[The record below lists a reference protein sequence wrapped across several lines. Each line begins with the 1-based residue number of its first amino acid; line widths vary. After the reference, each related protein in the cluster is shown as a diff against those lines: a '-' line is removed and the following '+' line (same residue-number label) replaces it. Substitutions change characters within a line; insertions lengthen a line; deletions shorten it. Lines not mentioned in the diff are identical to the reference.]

1 MLSTS
6 VKPKASIEMGW
17 LRWWNP
23 QADQNGELF
32 SQRLNEVNIFYLALV
47 PKTSWLRSTFTWEYE
62 NLDAA
67 VLWGQVLF
75 GADGQCEFWRP
86 LVVPCFKWHDWNDV
100 HSSNLS
106 RQGLGKIIFQQLPAF
121 RTVLVPVLACI
132 NLPQKPCR
140 YYGRRTG
147 VGLVLKSCLELF
159 SLFWGGW
166 TLVKEF
172 ELCHV
177 S

>member
-23 QADQNGELF
+23 RADQNGELF
-32 SQRLNEVNIFYLALV
+32 SQRLNEVNMFYLALV
-47 PKTSWLRSTFTWEYE
+47 PKTSRLRSTFTWEYE

-86 LVVPCFKWHDWNDV
+86 LAVPCFKWHDWNDV

-106 RQGLGKIIFQQLPAF
+106 SQGWGKLFFSNFQLSGQFLSQFWPA
-121 RTVLVPVLACI
+121 LISLKSPADIMGDEL
-132 NLPQKPCR
+132 
-140 YYGRRTG
+140 
-147 VGLVLKSCLELF
+147 GLVWFWKAAWNCSPC
-159 SLFWGGW
+159 FWGGW
-166 TLVKEF
+166 TLAKEF